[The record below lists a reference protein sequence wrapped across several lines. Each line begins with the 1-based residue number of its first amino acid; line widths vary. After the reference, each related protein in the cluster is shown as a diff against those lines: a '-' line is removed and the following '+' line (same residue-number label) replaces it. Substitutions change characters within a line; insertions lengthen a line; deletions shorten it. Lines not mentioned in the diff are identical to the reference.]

1 MGNYIKWDLKDYF
14 SNKYIFFIC
23 IGAIYLLSAI
33 IPYDSSL
40 FLAGLIHFSFFI
52 ILYVSLVFSFVIGTK
67 RVVDSFKNKTFL
79 LESMVPLSVNKILL
93 SKFVL
98 GFIINFLY
106 SFIGIIG
113 LAILLFKGVDV
124 NIFELFEEIFNN
136 ITVVQ
141 FFRFCIMY
149 IFSILTFMSVVVLG
163 YVISKVIRPD
173 GKGNKIIGVIIW
185 FVSFYLIGYVIGNI
199 SVNIDYPDLMLD
211 VIYIVLTLISFFATS
226 WLIENKLEIYN

>member
-67 RVVDSFKNKTFL
+67 RVADTFKKKTFL
-79 LESMVPLSVNKILL
+79 LESNKILL
-93 SKFVL
+93 SKFII
-98 GFIINFLY
+98 GFIINFIY

-113 LAILLFKGVDV
+113 LAILLFKGVNI
-124 NIFELFEEIFNN
+124 NIFELFEELFDN
-136 ITVVQ
+136 ITAVE
-141 FFRFCIMY
+141 FIRFCIVY
-149 IFSILTFMSVVVLG
+149 IFSILTFMSIVVLG
-163 YVISKVIRPD
+163 YVIGKVIKPD

-185 FVSFYLIGYVIGNI
+185 FVSFYFIGYFIGRI
-199 SVNIDYPDLMLD
+199 EIDTNYPDLVLD
-211 VIYIVLTLISFFATS
+211 VIYIVITLISFFATS
-226 WLIENKLEIYN
+226 WLVENKLEIYN